1 MDTSKKIIN
10 ITENDFAIGDT
21 IDTINIVA
29 TVENNSKTNAKNL
42 WKKVD
47 VERYEV

>member
-21 IDTINIVA
+21 INIDATI
-29 TVENNSKTNAKNL
+29 ENNSKTNAKNL
-42 WKKVD
+42 WKEVD
-47 VERYEV
+47 SAVYEV